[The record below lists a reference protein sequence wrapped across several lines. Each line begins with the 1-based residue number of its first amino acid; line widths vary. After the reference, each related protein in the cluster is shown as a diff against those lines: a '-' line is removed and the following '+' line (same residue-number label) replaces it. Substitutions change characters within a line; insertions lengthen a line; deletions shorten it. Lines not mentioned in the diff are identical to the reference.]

1 MKQMTATE
9 LRDFLASGVTPVKID
24 VREEVELQYGVLE
37 GAIHIPMQSVPSQLN
52 AFEKHKN
59 DTIVLICRSGKRS
72 QQIGAF
78 MEEMG
83 FTDIINLAG
92 GMNAW
97 AKDVD
102 TSMTVY

>member
-9 LRDFLASGVTPVKID
+9 LRDLLASGVSPVKID
-24 VREEVELQYGVLE
+24 VREEVELQYGMID
-37 GAIHIPMQSVPSQLN
+37 GAVHIPMQSVPSQLN
-52 AFEKHKN
+52 ALEKNKN

-72 QQIGAF
+72 QQIGTF

-102 TSMTVY
+102 TSMTGY

>member
-9 LRDFLASGVTPVKID
+9 LRDFLASGVSPMKID
-24 VREEVELQYGVLE
+24 VREDVELQYGVIDD
-37 GAIHIPMQSVPSQLN
+37 AIHIPMQSVPGQLN
-52 AFEKHKN
+52 TLEKHKN
-59 DTIVLICRSGKRS
+59 DTIVLICRSGIRS

-102 TSMTVY
+102 TNMTVY

>member
-9 LRDFLASGVTPVKID
+9 LRDFLASGVSPVKID
-24 VREEVELQYGVLE
+24 VREDVELQYGVID
-37 GAIHIPMQSVPSQLN
+37 GAIHIPMQSVPGQLN
-52 AFEKHKN
+52 ALEKHKN

-97 AKDVD
+97 ARDVD

>member
-1 MKQMTATE
+1 MKQMTASE
-9 LRDFLASGVTPVKID
+9 LQDLLTSGVSPVKID
-24 VREEVELQYGVLE
+24 VREDNELQHGMID
-37 GAIHIPMQSVPSQLN
+37 GAIHIPMQSVHSHLN
-52 AFEKHKN
+52 ALEKHKN
-59 DTIVLICRSGKRS
+59 DTIVVICRSGKRS
-72 QQIGAF
+72 QQVAEF
-78 MEEMG
+78 MEQKG

>member
-9 LRDFLASGVTPVKID
+9 LRDFLASGVSPVKID
-24 VREEVELQYGVLE
+24 VREDNELQHGVID
-37 GAIHIPMQSVPSQLN
+37 GAIHIPMQSVPGQLN
-52 AFEKHKN
+52 ALEKHKN
-59 DTIVLICRSGKRS
+59 DTIVVICRSGKRS

-102 TSMTVY
+102 SNMTVY

>member
-9 LRDFLASGVTPVKID
+9 LRDFLASGVSTVKID
-24 VREEVELQYGVLE
+24 VREQVELQYGVID
-37 GAIHIPMQSVPSQLN
+37 GAIHVPMNSVPGQLN
-52 AFEKHKN
+52 ALEEHKN

-72 QQIGAF
+72 QQVGDF
-78 MEEMG
+78 MEQMG
-83 FTDIINLAG
+83 FTDVINLAG

-97 AKDVD
+97 AKEVD